1 MAFDATFSPY
11 CHASFDFPS
20 GNEFSTRAWCVP
32 TADLSA
38 HDRRRDEASGMRL
51 LKWWVS
57 QFVVSHPSGRF
68 FGPDQNAAFD
78 KLWISQK
85 LSRGSASLEKL
96 QSGLARSG
104 ILINGR

>member
-38 HDRRRDEASGMRL
+38 HDRRRDEASSTLGYAVAKMVGLTIRG
-51 LKWWVS
+51 K
-57 QFVVSHPSGRF
+57 PS
-68 FGPDQNAAFD
+68 
-78 KLWISQK
+78 I
-85 LSRGSASLEKL
+85 
-96 QSGLARSG
+96 RSVFWPRSKCG
-104 ILINGR
+104 V

>member
-38 HDRRRDEASGMRL
+38 HDRRRDEASSTLG
-51 LKWWVS
+51 
-57 QFVVSHPSGRF
+57 
-68 FGPDQNAAFD
+68 
-78 KLWISQK
+78 
-85 LSRGSASLEKL
+85 
-96 QSGLARSG
+96 
-104 ILINGR
+104 